1 MKKLKR
7 ISFIVFV
14 LFMISTAMFGKS
26 SKRTNIPKFVIQY
39 GINKKFPMTRT
50 VSEEKIVLKNPKID
64 FKGNKVYLESNYQF
78 SSPERKSKGK
88 FYLSSDFKYDKQKEV
103 AHLLNFSFDSII
115 DTNGNEIKNSDAGK
129 SVETFVMK
137 EIKKYLTYNY
147 GSKYEKRRSLRRPQ
161 MQFFAY
167 EFKRKSDVAT
177 YSYMH
182 RLSQKIGFEI
192 LKTKFNSN
200 ILLNKKSWV

>member
-1 MKKLKR
+1 
-7 ISFIVFV
+7 
-14 LFMISTAMFGKS
+14 MISTAMFGKS

-129 SVETFVMK
+129 SVEIFVMK
-137 EIKKYLTYNY
+137 EIKKYLTYDY
-147 GSKYEKRRSLRRPQ
+147 GSKYVKRNRN
-161 MQFFAY
+161 
-167 EFKRKSDVAT
+167 
-177 YSYMH
+177 
-182 RLSQKIGFEI
+182 
-192 LKTKFNSN
+192 KTK
-200 ILLNKKSWV
+200 KKEKIKDMYIEDGKFYIEN

>member
-137 EIKKYLTYNY
+137 EIKKYLTYDY
-147 GSKYEKRRSLRRPQ
+147 GSKYEKRNRN
-161 MQFFAY
+161 
-167 EFKRKSDVAT
+167 
-177 YSYMH
+177 
-182 RLSQKIGFEI
+182 
-192 LKTKFNSN
+192 KTK
-200 ILLNKKSWV
+200 KKEKIKDMYIEDGKFYIEN